1 MKKEDRVTRW
11 SKLLG
16 IDVTAKSSAGLD
28 YFAEHSKLDPREQA
42 AIRADCELLQRRLHY
57 FKETDLR
64 NTVELLASYY
74 VHTEKVAYASGLHE
88 VLAPFF
94 LMGFRSFK
102 SVYACFLAF
111 VKKMMP
117 RVFLREGS
125 VEVSCKLLHT
135 LLLYHEPGL
144 CSALDARMLN
154 TASFAEKWFLT
165 LYADTIDVPL
175 LLAFWELCLKENNVT
190 LPHFFAVVLIK
201 HHKDQLLARKTPK
214 EQPRINLS
222 QLDLDQLDALCQEA
236 ITLQLQTPASFLQLI
251 EALVF
256 TQPRPQDLMVLNSHF
271 SLSVTPEDMQ
281 APKPGMVVIDLR
293 TSAEYQR
300 GHYPCSYNLAAD
312 LNITTGKEASSGQ
325 RSYGMF

>member
-16 IDVTAKSSAGLD
+16 IDVTPKSSAGLD

-42 AIRADCELLQRRLHY
+42 AIRADCEQLQRRLHY

-64 NTVELLASYY
+64 NTLELLASYY
-74 VHTEKVAYASGLHE
+74 VHTEKVTYVSGLHE

-117 RVFLREGS
+117 HVFQREGS

-144 CSALDARMLN
+144 CSALDARMMN

-175 LLAFWELCLKENNVT
+175 LLAFWELCLKESNIT

-201 HHKDQLLARKTPK
+201 HHRDQLLARRPPK
-214 EQPRINLS
+214 EQPRIVLN

-236 ITLQLQTPASFLQLI
+236 ITLQLQTPPSFQQLI
-251 EALVF
+251 ESLVF
-256 TQPRPQDLMVLNSHF
+256 SQPQPQDLMVLNSHF
-271 SLSVTPEDMQ
+271 SLSVTSADILAQRPSMI
-281 APKPGMVVIDLR
+281 VIDLR
-293 TSAEYQR
+293 STAEYQK

-312 LNITTGKEASSGQ
+312 LNITTGKETSSG
-325 RSYGMF
+325 

>member
-1 MKKEDRVTRW
+1 MTRW

-16 IDVTAKSSAGLD
+16 IDVTPKAAAGLD

-42 AIRADCELLQRRLHY
+42 VIRQDCEMLQRRLHY
-57 FKETDLR
+57 FKEVDLR
-64 NTVELLASYY
+64 NTLELLACYY
-74 VHTEKVAYASGLHE
+74 VHTEKVTYVSGLHE

-125 VEVSCKLLHT
+125 VEISCKLLHT
-135 LLLYHEPGL
+135 LLLYHEPAL
-144 CSALDARMLN
+144 CSGLDAKMLS

-165 LYADTIDVPL
+165 LYAETIDVPL
-175 LLAFWELCLKENNVT
+175 LLAFWELCLKENNIT
-190 LPHFFAVVLIK
+190 LPHFFAVVLVK
-201 HHKDQLLARKTPK
+201 HYRDQLLARKSPK
-214 EQPRINLS
+214 DQPRINLG

-236 ITLQLQTPASFLQLI
+236 IALQVQTPQSFVQLV

-256 TQPRPQDLMVLNSHF
+256 NAPRPQELMVLNSHF
-271 SLSVTPEDMQ
+271 SLSITPEDLQ
-281 APKPGMVVIDLR
+281 PAKPGFVVIDLR
-293 TSAEYQR
+293 PHADYLR
-300 GHYPCSYNLAAD
+300 GHYPCSYNLASD
-312 LNITTGKEASSGQ
+312 LNITTGKEASSG
-325 RSYGMF
+325 